1 MFYLFFD
8 FHFFIL
14 NIIIKII
21 GKKIT
26 GNIYNKKITEDGEV
40 SQYYHPVEFTIQDE
54 DQYAVYYTF
63 DSPSTNA
70 KGTAIKD
77 KHSNNL
83 ILNYRKI
90 EGSDNQVTGT
100 LYGIGNGYY
109 RGLRFFQKPNT
120 TTTFIQLHMNDC
132 EC

>member
-1 MFYLFFD
+1 M
-8 FHFFIL
+8 
-14 NIIIKII
+14 N

-54 DQYAVYYTF
+54 DIYAVYYTF

-77 KHSNNL
+77 KHSNSL

-100 LYGIGNGYY
+100 LYGIGDGYY

-120 TTTFIQLHMNDC
+120 TTTFIQLHMNEC